1 VITIVIPTYNEE
13 KNISKIFKKLINI
26 RLISEIIFVDDNSSD
41 KTEHELS
48 KLKKSKKLKFFIRKE
63 KERDLSKSVVFGF
76 HKSKNNT
83 ILVMDCDLQHDPKY
97 IKKLWSQLKEKKYDI
112 VVASRFLKNNYSG
125 NVSYLRTLIS
135 KLAIYF
141 INIIFGKKTSDPLSG
156 FFMCDKRLVLKYK
169 KKLYQKGYKILFD
182 IIYNTHNKIR
192 VKDVEIRFKKRVHE
206 RSKFNI
212 QVIWLFLKQIIFTKF
227 VVKK

>member
-1 VITIVIPTYNEE
+1 MISIVIPTYNEE
-13 KNISKIFKKLINI
+13 KNISKIFNKLKNINI
-26 RLISEIIFVDDNSSD
+26 ISEIIFVDDNSSD
-41 KTEHELS
+41 KTENELI
-48 KLKKSKKLKFFIRKE
+48 KLKKSKKLRFFIRKE
-63 KERDLSKSVVFGF
+63 KQRDLSKSVIFGF
-76 HKSKNNT
+76 HKSRNNT

-97 IKKLWSQLKEKKYDI
+97 IHKLWSKLKEKKYDI
-112 VVASRFLKNNYSG
+112 VVASRFLNKNYSG

-135 KLAIYF
+135 KMAIY
-141 INIIFGKKTSDPLSG
+141 IISIIFGKKTSDPLSG
-156 FFMCDKRLVLKYK
+156 FFICDKRLVLRYR

-182 IIYNTHNKIR
+182 IIYNTHHKIR
-192 VKDVEIRFKKRVHE
+192 VKDIEIRFKKRLHE